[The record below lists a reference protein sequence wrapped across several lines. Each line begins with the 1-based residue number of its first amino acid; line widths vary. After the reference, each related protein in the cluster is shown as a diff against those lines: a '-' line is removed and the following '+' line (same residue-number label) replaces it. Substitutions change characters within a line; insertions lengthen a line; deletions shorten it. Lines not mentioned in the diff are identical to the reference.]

1 MSLNDQNDS
10 NPKIFSEVDV
20 VTDDITYT
28 ASCHKLT
35 AIQWSIIRS
44 NNHWNVITI
53 TLFGVAVTIIIGLIK
68 QYVVNK
74 KFDWT
79 DIYILLGVFAS
90 MVILFFVSF
99 LSDTKRRKIIK
110 EINDKLLNDAEL
122 GIPAQ
127 NKKRWFFL

>member
-1 MSLNDQNDS
+1 MSLNDQNDG
-10 NPKIFSEVDV
+10 NPKVFSEVDV

-35 AIQWSIIRS
+35 AIQWTIIRS
-44 NNHWNVITI
+44 NNYWNVITI
-53 TLFGVAVTIIIGLIK
+53 TLFGVAVTLVLGLIK

-74 KFDWT
+74 KFDLT
-79 DIYILLGVFAS
+79 DMYIFLGVFAS
-90 MVILFFVSF
+90 MLILFCVSF
-99 LSDTKRRKIIK
+99 FSNTKRRKIIK

-127 NKKRWFFL
+127 NKNRWLFL